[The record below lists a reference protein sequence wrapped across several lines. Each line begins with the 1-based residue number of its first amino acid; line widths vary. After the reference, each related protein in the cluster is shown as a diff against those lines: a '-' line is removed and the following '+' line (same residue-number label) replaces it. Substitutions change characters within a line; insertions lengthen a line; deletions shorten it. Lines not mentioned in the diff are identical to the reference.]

1 MFKKSDNAKG
11 VFSIKYVLWDKSV
24 LNMIM
29 KTTKRGRLT
38 SASIAKSLRE
48 LILSREFLERSR
60 EKLVDFTRNRKMCFT
75 NLVIFMINLVRT
87 STQTALD
94 RFWELIGT
102 PDEHM
107 TQQSFSEARK
117 KLCAEACRELF
128 QHTVKRVYAN
138 EVDRWHGMVVVA
150 IDGSKIQLPDDK
162 RLLAAFGGMGR
173 ESDVP
178 MAQAS
183 TAYDVFNNIIVDA
196 EIEPLSISENELAVR
211 HIDRI
216 ASISGMG
223 ETLLIFDRGY
233 SSTSLMA
240 RIEERG
246 MKFLIR
252 VRRKFNMEID
262 ALGNGVHDFTLSHAG
277 SEIKVKVVKFVLPSG
292 EIETLIT
299 NIFDENL
306 DLEAFKDLYFKR
318 WPIETKY
325 GELKL
330 KLELE
335 NFSGRT
341 ERTIRQDY
349 YITVMLSN
357 IIAVAEREAQPIVD
371 HAREGK
377 GNKYRYKINV
387 NHAIGTFK
395 DHFIRALLEE
405 NDEKRVEKI
414 DKIIELLCEHVVPER
429 KGRSSPRNSS
439 PRQSRFHHNM
449 KSNC

>member
-1 MFKKSDNAKG
+1 MEK
-11 VFSIKYVLWDKSV
+11 
-24 LNMIM
+24 
-29 KTTKRGRLT
+29 TKRGRLT
-38 SASIAKSLRE
+38 FASLAKSLRE
-48 LILSREFLERSR
+48 LIMSKEFLERSR
-60 EKLVDFTRNRKMCFT
+60 QEITDFTRNRKMNFT
-75 NLVIFMINLVRT
+75 NLVIFMINLVKT

-94 RFWELIGT
+94 RFWELVGT
-102 PDEHM
+102 PEKHM

-117 KLCAEACRELF
+117 KLRPAACRELF
-128 QHTVKRVYAN
+128 QCTVEHVYAN

-150 IDGSKIQLPDDK
+150 IDGSKVQLPDDK
-162 RLLAAFGGMGR
+162 RLLATFGGMGR
-173 ESDVP
+173 ESDAP

-196 EIEPLSISENELAVR
+196 EIEPLSISENELATR

-216 ASISGMG
+216 ASISDMG
-223 ETLLIFDRGY
+223 ETLLILDRGY
-233 SSTSLMA
+233 SSFSLMSQ
-240 RIEERG
+240 IEEKG

-262 ALGNGVHDFTLSHAG
+262 ALGNGVHDFVLSRAG
-277 SEIKVKVVKFVLPSG
+277 SEIKVRVIKFVLPSG
-292 EIETLIT
+292 ETETLVT
-299 NIFDENL
+299 NIFGEKM

-318 WPIETKY
+318 WPVETKY

-330 KLELE
+330 KLEVE

-341 ERTIRQDY
+341 ENTIRQDF
-349 YITVMLSN
+349 YITVMLTN
-357 IIAVAEREAQPIVD
+357 VIAVSAREAQPAVD

-377 GNKYRYKINV
+377 GNKHRYKVNV

-405 NDEKRVEKI
+405 NDEKRVEKTN
-414 DKIIELLCEHVVPER
+414 KIIELLCEHVVPER
-429 KGRSSPRNSS
+429 KGRSCPRNPC